1 MFLCRQQMEDA
12 FFYIFSTSTKIYRTD
27 SIEGSRSSTRE
38 PSIPH
43 IVALSRR
50 RDTVYFALLR
60 ILLFFAPHFGSLC
73 TMFCSFAESAYVPI
87 WREDIF
93 FLSMSKQAIS
103 GEKIYF
109 FSIRRCNMV
118 CLASTFPTTFSKT
131 FFALLFRRIG
141 SCTYLERRY
150 FFSRKHPD
158 TEMLPGMLCT
168 LLCFALCYAL
178 HFAMLCTFLWTT
190 SLRSSIHLSI
200 RKKMGKKIYSS
211 QQKIYL
217 GMVFATPPDFVYGD
231 ILYKHGNI

>member
-1 MFLCRQQMEDA
+1 MRRYLDERWKSKMFLCRQQMEDA
-12 FFYIFSTSTKIYRTD
+12 FFYIFSSSTKIYRTD

-73 TMFCSFAESAYVPI
+73 TMFCSFAELAYVPI

-93 FLSMSKQAIS
+93 FLSTSKQAIS
-103 GEKIYF
+103 GEKIYI
-109 FSIRRCNMV
+109 FSIRRCDMV

-141 SCTYLERRY
+141 SCTYLERRF

-168 LLCFALCYAL
+168 LLCFAL
-178 HFAMLCTFLWTT
+178 
-190 SLRSSIHLSI
+190 
-200 RKKMGKKIYSS
+200 
-211 QQKIYL
+211 
-217 GMVFATPPDFVYGD
+217 
-231 ILYKHGNI
+231 